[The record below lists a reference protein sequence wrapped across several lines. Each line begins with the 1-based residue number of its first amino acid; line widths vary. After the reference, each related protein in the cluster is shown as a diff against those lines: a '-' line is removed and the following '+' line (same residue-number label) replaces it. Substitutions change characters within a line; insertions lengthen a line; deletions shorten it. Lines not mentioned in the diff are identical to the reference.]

1 MLRKLQQRS
10 TFSCTDR
17 TRKEKGGGGDKS
29 EERMGKQ
36 RWQSSTEMITGRAA
50 DPSLESSALVSE
62 PRVCVC
68 TRKKHTGTPVT
79 QEFSKSL
86 RLCCSLEHRICART
100 ATKPFLSLCIELH
113 QIETKAAWF

>member
-68 TRKKHTGTPVT
+68 VCTRKKHTCDSGI
-79 QEFSKSL
+79 F
-86 RLCCSLEHRICART
+86 
-100 ATKPFLSLCIELH
+100 
-113 QIETKAAWF
+113 

>member
-1 MLRKLQQRS
+1 
-10 TFSCTDR
+10 
-17 TRKEKGGGGDKS
+17 
-29 EERMGKQ
+29 MGKQ

-68 TRKKHTGTPVT
+68 VCTRKKHTGTPVT

-86 RLCCSLEHRICART
+86 RLLQSRT
-100 ATKPFLSLCIELH
+100 
-113 QIETKAAWF
+113 

>member
-17 TRKEKGGGGDKS
+17 TRKEKGGGDKS

-36 RWQSSTEMITGRAA
+36 RRQSSTEMITGRAA

-62 PRVCVC
+62 PRVCVY
-68 TRKKHTGTPVT
+68 
-79 QEFSKSL
+79 
-86 RLCCSLEHRICART
+86 
-100 ATKPFLSLCIELH
+100 
-113 QIETKAAWF
+113 